1 MTARTIRISDPLDL
15 VKVVPYQLGFHPQL
29 SVVVVGQLGRRVT
42 VVQRIDV
49 PDADGIGEAA
59 RVLAHNVTRAGCDS
73 ATVIGY
79 EQQAGSSDAAVDA
92 TCQQL
97 GAAGVEV
104 NDWMVVRDGRVFF
117 PICSA
122 SCCPPEGVPLPPDSE
137 VGAVAEFVAL
147 GRWPAANRELLE
159 RRLAYQ
165 PTDLPDSLDQALV
178 ELDSLDPAAQELA
191 VRGWADLL
199 RVDDRHWFTPALP
212 SAHALALMIASLD
225 DPGFRDVVVAWLCPG
240 TFGRG
245 VVDPRLLA
253 LLDRWFPRRDDSRTD
268 TGGQAD
274 GPRQRRRGVT
284 DSIGWRLDGA
294 AEVERSQR
302 MIERL
307 CWLVR
312 QTPPTRAVP
321 LLSVLAVHL
330 WFVGDG
336 SLAGLAVD
344 RALEHDPGNSL
355 AGLVGRLLELGVRP
369 NQVGCDA
376 GRRAG

>member
-1 MTARTIRISDPLDL
+1 MTAKTIRISDPLDL
-15 VKVVPYQLGFHPQL
+15 VKVVPYQLGFHPER
-29 SVVVVGQLGRRVT
+29 SVVVVGQLGPRVT

-49 PDADGIGEAA
+49 PDAEGIGEAA
-59 RVLAHNVTRAGCDS
+59 RVLAHNVARAECDS

-79 EQQAGSSDAAVDA
+79 EQQAGSSNAVVGA
-92 TCQQL
+92 TCRQL

-117 PICSA
+117 PMCSA
-122 SCCPPEGVPLPPDSE
+122 GCCPPEGMPLPPDGE
-137 VGAVAEFVAL
+137 VAAVAEFVAL
-147 GRWPAANRELLE
+147 GRWPAATREFLE

-165 PTDLPDSLDQALV
+165 PGDLPDVLGQALV
-178 ELDSLDPAAQELA
+178 GLDSLDTAAQELA
-191 VRGWADLL
+191 IRGWADLL

-212 SAHALALMIASLD
+212 CAHALALMIASLD

-253 LLDRWFPRRDDSRTD
+253 LLDRWFPRPDDSRAD
-268 TGGQAD
+268 ARGQANE
-274 GPRQRRRGVT
+274 PRRRRIGT

-302 MIERL
+302 MVERL
-307 CWLVR
+307 SWLVR
-312 QTPPTRAVP
+312 QTPPTRAVA

-336 SLAGLAVD
+336 VSAGLAVD

-355 AGLVGRLLELGVRP
+355 AGLVDRLLELGVRP
-369 NQVGCDA
+369 DQVGSDP